1 MGIIEHLNQSPFR
14 ELVGIEITD
23 IEEGR
28 AEGRLPLEQKHSSRR
43 GDLIAQGGVAFTL
56 ADSVGGA
63 AAISLEGRPTPT
75 IDFRIDYLRPA
86 TTDLRAIGEVTRSG
100 SETSVV
106 DVVVTGELV
115 EIPLDPSREVRV
127 AWLPFAG
134 ARVLPSRHA
143 KPVVVAVTGAF
154 HMSGRRL

>member
-100 SETSVV
+100 SETSAV
-106 DVVVTGELV
+106 DVVVTDTDDE
-115 EIPLDPSREVRV
+115 EVAITRGIYKTS
-127 AWLPFAG
+127 A
-134 ARVLPSRHA
+134 LPSDA
-143 KPVVVAVTGAF
+143 PWEIETA
-154 HMSGRRL
+154 